1 MFQKFINSILH
12 ILNIT
17 PDRGDIVSRY
27 ETKFRSSER
36 NLQVFY
42 DRIESNL
49 LKQGRTLKDISF
61 PRLPNI
67 SKFKI
72 QLNIYNPL
80 LLAYGILGKYKPIIT
95 MNPYRNS
102 HCKRYY
108 VYMQQRLSQNLQNP
122 KVYWTISRKMIMKSN
137 VYLLVC
143 LQDIDRNWYRKLEW
157 SKLKQIIK
165 KVDQIR
171 GRHSNIMSNELEF
184 TRVYVPKVWG
194 SDLWRGLGVPSKA

>member
-17 PDRGDIVSRY
+17 PDKGDIISRY
-27 ETKFRSSER
+27 ETKFQSSER
-36 NLQVFY
+36 SLKVFY

-49 LKQGRTLKDISF
+49 LKQDRTLKDISF

-67 SKFKI
+67 NKFKI

-80 LLAYGILGKYKPIIT
+80 LLAYGILGKYKPTIT

-108 VYMQQRLSQNLQNP
+108 VYMQRRLSENLQNP
-122 KVYWTISRKMIMKSN
+122 KVYWQVSQKFIMKSN

-143 LQDIDRNWYRKLEW
+143 LQDIDRNWYRKME
-157 SKLKQIIK
+157 
-165 KVDQIR
+165 
-171 GRHSNIMSNELEF
+171 
-184 TRVYVPKVWG
+184 
-194 SDLWRGLGVPSKA
+194 